1 MNNGGIVLNMVNI
14 LRIKHRGQ
22 FFIFAKTPFDMKV
35 KNLLKNSKYSR
46 YSATHSSFYFPDSK
60 ESLESLQKLL
70 NKSDIRFNIS
80 IELEEQ
86 YDTDA
91 PFVTYVKAQIVDFV
105 DYMRY
110 KHYSKVTIKTYSGL
124 VYHFLLRIGKESEEI
139 SIDDIERYN
148 KKYIIDRD
156 FSLSYQN
163 QLINAIKLF
172 FIRNRGLKF
181 DLEQIERPRSSQYL
195 PTILSKE
202 EVKKIFSKI
211 NNLKHKT
218 ILSLI
223 YSSGFRIG
231 ETLRLKVEDIDSKR
245 NVISIRQSKGYKDR
259 IVGLSPKILD
269 LLRLYYVEY
278 KPKDYLFEGQK
289 GGMYTASSVR
299 RVFKN
304 AVQKA
309 GIRKPVRVHNLRHSY
324 ATHLLESG
332 TDIRYIQD
340 ILGHKNPKTT
350 MIYTHVSNKSL
361 KNIVSPFDLLD
372 E

>member
-1 MNNGGIVLNMVNI
+1 MIQIQKIEHREKQRLF
-14 LRIKHRGQ
+14 IK
-22 FFIFAKTPFDMKV
+22 FPFDNKTKNLV
-35 KNLLKNSKYSR
+35 KNLKGAI
-46 YSATHSSFYFPDSK
+46 YSATHKAFHIDYNKKAYFNLIKILDQNHLKYKIDSSVLADFATDS
-60 ESLESLQKLL
+60 
-70 NKSDIRFNIS
+70 
-80 IELEEQ
+80 
-86 YDTDA
+86 
-91 PFVTYVKAQIVDFV
+91 PFETYVKEQIIDFV

-110 KHYSKVTIKTYSGL
+110 KHYSRVTIKTYSSL
-124 VYHFLLRIGKESEEI
+124 VYHFLLRIGKEAEEI
-139 SIDDIERYN
+139 SIEDIERYN

-172 FIRNRGLKF
+172 FARNRGLKF
-181 DLEQIERPRSSQYL
+181 DMEQIERPRGSQYL

-202 EVKKIFSKI
+202 EVKRIFENI
-211 NNLKHKT
+211 NNLKHQT

-245 NVISIRQSKGYKDR
+245 NIIIIRQSKGYKDR
-259 IVGLSPKILD
+259 IVGLSPKILE
-269 LLRLYYVEY
+269 LLREY
-278 KPKDYLFEGQK
+278 FKVYRPKDYLFEGQK

-304 AVQKA
+304 AVRKA

-332 TDIRYIQD
+332 TDIRYIQN
-340 ILGHKNPKTT
+340 ILGHKDPKTT
-350 MIYTHVSNKSL
+350 MIYTHVSNKSI

-372 E
+372 D